1 MEQSK
6 TMEFGSQEASPDIL
20 KPSIIYIY
28 IYVYVYIVGE
38 LG

>member
-20 KPSIIYIY
+20 KPSNIYIY
-28 IYVYVYIVGE
+28 KVGE
-38 LG
+38 LGWV